1 MIHYYRYLL
10 VKKKVFN
17 YSELHFTEGTFYKI
31 HTLIIYN
38 KAEITYFGTSVSRFQ
53 AENFVIPGV
62 DMMPLY
68 LAWLGLA
75 SGNPIP
81 ALLPRRAPAPVE
93 GVAKFLISLG

>member
-1 MIHYYRYLL
+1 MC
-10 VKKKVFN
+10 
-17 YSELHFTEGTFYKI
+17 
-31 HTLIIYN
+31 LIISKKN
-38 KAEITYFGTSVSRFQ
+38 PEITYFGTSVSRFQ

-81 ALLPRRAPAPVE
+81 ALLPRRAPVPVE
-93 GVAKFLISLG
+93 GVAKFLIALQLICPFKKEKNCQVSHTR

>member
-1 MIHYYRYLL
+1 MSNNLW
-10 VKKKVFN
+10 K
-17 YSELHFTEGTFYKI
+17 T
-31 HTLIIYN
+31 
-38 KAEITYFGTSVSRFQ
+38 EITYFGTSVSLFQ

-93 GVAKFLISLG
+93 GVAKFLITLG